1 MVDLLY
7 AIPQLQLRAVLTR
20 LLKAIDDDE
29 ISCQFPH
36 GITVFQ
42 VPCEDVRNETGSN
55 EGETFDLFLTYVQ
68 YARLCGKIAKQLYSA
83 SAVSRPCRD
92 MLSTATL
99 LDEGILRWRESIPIT
114 FRPGTSFRPSTL
126 PNNVPFIHAL
136 VLNFAYNYAICAV
149 YRRFSAMF
157 LHYDSQSSPTEREAT
172 EAMSAA
178 KCLEAARSMILLT
191 KHLDIESYSPG
202 WYVLF

>member
-1 MVDLLY
+1 
-7 AIPQLQLRAVLTR
+7 
-20 LLKAIDDDE
+20 
-29 ISCQFPH
+29 
-36 GITVFQ
+36 VFQ
-42 VPCEDVRNETGSN
+42 VPCEDIRNESGSN
-55 EGETFDLFLTYVQ
+55 EGETFDLFLIYVQ
-68 YARLCGKIAKQLYSA
+68 YARLCGKIARQLYSA

-99 LDEGILRWRESIPIT
+99 LDEEILRWRESIPIT
-114 FRPGTSFRPSTL
+114 FRPGTSFLPSTL

-157 LHYDSQSSPTEREAT
+157 LHHDSQSSPRDREAT

-178 KCLEAARSMILLT
+178 KCLEAARSMVLLT